1 MLQTLGVF
9 GGVFCEARM
18 EGMMDEG
25 STGVILAGP
34 GVIEDDVVV
43 TTRTCQIEHKN
54 TQRLSLVRS
63 SA

>member
-1 MLQTLGVF
+1 MRGRD
-9 GGVFCEARM
+9 GRGY
-18 EGMMDEG
+18 G

-34 GVIEDDVVV
+34 EGLNVDVVV
-43 TTRTCQIEHKN
+43 TTRTFLKEHKN

>member
-1 MLQTLGVF
+1 
-9 GGVFCEARM
+9 
-18 EGMMDEG
+18 MDEG